1 MGTCWT
7 LRKAKKRISDEIQ
20 MLKNLKHPKIIAFIN
35 AWTNKEQEK
44 AHDKSSPPLLSSKL
58 HPKLRRTAGTGLLHY
73 RAGHGRFPPAVHKAH
88 QCAAEA
94 QGDPQLVQA
103 DLGRWLGR

>member
-1 MGTCWT
+1 M

-44 AHDKSSPPLLSSKL
+44 ATFHLPLFPRIRSWSTLAQL
-58 HPKLRRTAGTGLLHY
+58 GPQTLPLNPK
-73 RAGHGRFPPAVHKAH
+73 P
-88 QCAAEA
+88 
-94 QGDPQLVQA
+94 
-103 DLGRWLGR
+103 